1 MSLPEVKGSAGE
13 LSQVEQLADY
23 ASNYQ
28 NRVRPLFD
36 KMRTTGLPIPEEEVR
51 TTRLEYL
58 SNLVLF
64 RELGLSL
71 NRDLQGAIQEV
82 PDWLVTS
89 LRQET
94 DNENVQHLVDFSREI
109 AAKVP
114 RKKVV
119 EVIKNLYNGLIL
131 DPSGDIAG
139 LCLRHVF
146 GVETAA
152 YGGDRGLFRRQTTA
166 LAQGMLSFK
175 ETRIAEDRLKG
186 AYTNPEHAEAMFT
199 EIFNHTNL
207 VRLAG
212 FSNINDFYE
221 RVYKED
227 IGKYYDLA
235 QTVSEVME
243 EKYPKFLSA
252 LSGVARGKPEIND
265 LDYFQLLAL
274 PPVNI
279 GKYELYWDRSK
290 KIHTEKPEDFF
301 HPPDNIYSFIRNVV
315 VASGRLHDR
324 EVEDFMSKIV
334 WNGEDFPS
342 WLPEFSKDGKLEEL
356 KVTTYLNYYGL
367 YYLLEEIGHAVLQY
381 RRDKK
386 GIKKSVSASDEH
398 FATAFQAEVS
408 PRFRDLLKKSFSFAK
423 DLPEDFWKKMEADKE
438 EHTKEMEGLIKGHM

>member
-13 LSQVEQLADY
+13 LSLAEQLADY

-94 DNENVQHLVDFSREI
+94 
-109 AAKVP
+109 
-114 RKKVV
+114 
-119 EVIKNLYNGLIL
+119 
-131 DPSGDIAG
+131 
-139 LCLRHVF
+139 
-146 GVETAA
+146 AA
-152 YGGDRGLFRRQTTA
+152 YGGDRGLFRRQTTS

-274 PPVNI
+274 PPV
-279 GKYELYWDRSK
+279 
-290 KIHTEKPEDFF
+290 
-301 HPPDNIYSFIRNVV
+301 
-315 VASGRLHDR
+315 
-324 EVEDFMSKIV
+324 
-334 WNGEDFPS
+334 
-342 WLPEFSKDGKLEEL
+342 
-356 KVTTYLNYYGL
+356 
-367 YYLLEEIGHAVLQY
+367 
-381 RRDKK
+381 
-386 GIKKSVSASDEH
+386 
-398 FATAFQAEVS
+398 
-408 PRFRDLLKKSFSFAK
+408 
-423 DLPEDFWKKMEADKE
+423 
-438 EHTKEMEGLIKGHM
+438 